1 MSFLQVCATVT
12 RFPHAGSTL
21 WERDQLQRRRRVNE
35 RVVRDDRERKEGAEK
50 RRRRRKYKQ
59 NWRVEE
65 RRRSPLRSWVSTSQF
80 TEFTVN
86 RLMDLHNIHTWHFV
100 QQYSQLS
107 SLWCVQAQHF
117 GRDIKNASR
126 LRHRSLSDVLPTVS
140 SETRG
145 TDIKFI
151 QFTQN
156 TTKHYFKNP
165 RGQLCSSGGYQKI
178 TETKWNQWNL
188 VCTHVG
194 AVNDLY
200 KWCLH
205 KSTGT
210 RNGEALLQLFVS
222 ESLFRREISK

>member
-86 RLMDLHNIHTWHFV
+86 RLMDLHDKHTWYFV
-100 QQYSQLS
+100 QQYNQLS
-107 SLWCVQAQHF
+107 SLCYVQVQHF

-151 QFTQN
+151 QFIQN
-156 TTKHYFKNP
+156 TTKHY
-165 RGQLCSSGGYQKI
+165 
-178 TETKWNQWNL
+178 
-188 VCTHVG
+188 
-194 AVNDLY
+194 
-200 KWCLH
+200 
-205 KSTGT
+205 
-210 RNGEALLQLFVS
+210 
-222 ESLFRREISK
+222 

>member
-65 RRRSPLRSWVSTSQF
+65 RRRSPLRFWVSTSQF

-86 RLMDLHNIHTWHFV
+86 RLMDLHDKHTWYFV

-107 SLWCVQAQHF
+107 SLWCVQVQHF
-117 GRDIKNASR
+117 GRDIKNVIAFVTA
-126 LRHRSLSDVLPTVS
+126 RSLTCYQQFPQRHVELTS
-140 SETRG
+140 SSYNSSR
-145 TDIKFI
+145 I
-151 QFTQN
+151 QPN
-156 TTKHYFKNP
+156 
-165 RGQLCSSGGYQKI
+165 I
-178 TETKWNQWNL
+178 
-188 VCTHVG
+188 
-194 AVNDLY
+194 
-200 KWCLH
+200 
-205 KSTGT
+205 
-210 RNGEALLQLFVS
+210 
-222 ESLFRREISK
+222 I